1 MKPGCQ
7 LRSTSGSMY
16 RKRQQ
21 TPAASSAKTQ
31 SMVADGRGVSHLST
45 VGLQHTAKAHTPTK
59 FSGVQSLKRKK
70 EQKILIDVIKNGPM
84 QA

>member
-1 MKPGCQ
+1 MNGY
-7 LRSTSGSMY
+7 MY
-16 RKRQQ
+16 QKKQQ
-21 TPAASSAKTQ
+21 MPAASSAKSQ
-31 SMVADGRGVSHLST
+31 SVVAGGPGVSHLST
-45 VGLQHTAKAHTPTK
+45 VGLQHTAKAHTHTK